1 MNSKKVIKETI
12 IMLLACLVTMLIFAI
27 VLYKFVPNRK
37 TVAEVKEYKA
47 SESVQTL
54 LEDNVDSGDKSEVIL
69 SYEVTSKD
77 LNNYQKTNAYVPG
90 KQNPFAAASSS
101 ASTGDN
107 SGNNGDSNANT
118 NSGTTNS
125 GSNNNNQSSSGY
137 FKDTGTK

>member
-1 MNSKKVIKETI
+1 MNSKKIIKETI
-12 IMLLACLVTMLIFAI
+12 IMLLTCLVTMLIFAI
-27 VLYKFVPNRK
+27 VLYKFIPNRK

-69 SYEVTSKD
+69 SYEVTSRD

-107 SGNNGDSNANT
+107 SGDNGNANT

-125 GSNNNNQSSSGY
+125 GSNNNNKSNSGY

>member
-1 MNSKKVIKETI
+1 MNSKKIIKETI
-12 IMLLACLVTMLIFAI
+12 IMLLTCLVTMLIFAI
-27 VLYKFVPNRK
+27 VLYKFIPNRK
-37 TVAEVKEYKA
+37 TVAEVKEYNA

-69 SYEVTSKD
+69 SYEVTSRD

-107 SGNNGDSNANT
+107 SGDNGNANT

-125 GSNNNNQSSSGY
+125 GSNNNNQSNSGY

>member
-1 MNSKKVIKETI
+1 MNSKKIIKETI
-12 IMLLACLVTMLIFAI
+12 IMLLTCLVTMLIFAI
-27 VLYKFVPNRK
+27 VLYKFIPNRK

-69 SYEVTSKD
+69 SYEVTSRD

-101 ASTGDN
+101 AYTGDN
-107 SGNNGDSNANT
+107 SGDNGNANT

-125 GSNNNNQSSSGY
+125 GSNNNNQSNSGY

>member
-1 MNSKKVIKETI
+1 MNSKKIIKETI

-27 VLYKFVPNRK
+27 VLYKFIPNRK

-69 SYEVTSKD
+69 SYEVTSRD

-107 SGNNGDSNANT
+107 SGDNSNSNTST

-125 GSNNNNQSSSGY
+125 GSNNNNQSNSGY